1 MTTTRHRHGAGER
14 LGRIWNWKSALMSA
28 LLRAPIFFLAN
39 VQAGMDA
46 ATAAF
51 ATEFAYRAVSAGFY
65 GALTSFFAR
74 RRSARAAT
82 LQAVIVMPAL
92 AHGLE
97 YLVHASAGTPHIA
110 SALAA
115 SVAVSMCTTR
125 FSLFL
130 MRRDLFIPGRQSFAD
145 DLRGLVRLSRMP
157 LTALRRRLSV
167 EPLKSATR

>member
-1 MTTTRHRHGAGER
+1 MTTTRHRYGAVER
-14 LGRIWNWKSALMSA
+14 FGRIWNWKSALVSA

-39 VQAGMDA
+39 VQAGLDA

-51 ATEFAYRAVSAGFY
+51 ATEFAYRVVSAGFY
-65 GALTSFFAR
+65 GALTGFFAR
-74 RRSARAAT
+74 LRSARAAT
-82 LQAVIVMPAL
+82 LQAVILMPAL

-110 SALAA
+110 PALAA

-130 MRRDLFIPGRQSFAD
+130 MRRNLFIPGRQSLAA
-145 DLRGLVRLSRMP
+145 DLRGLVRLSRTP
-157 LTALRRRLSV
+157 LTALRRRLAV
-167 EPLKSATR
+167 EPLKSAIR